1 LADGAIYIMKNL
13 IRNWQFDMA
22 ICIDRAGKRSTSGS
36 TFVQA
41 LCKSLEDKN
50 INEFGDLQRAMMNH
64 LSKNDAM
71 PPIFINSLR
80 KRINL

>member
-1 LADGAIYIMKNL
+1 MNYSLTGFKPD
-13 IRNWQFDMA
+13 
-22 ICIDRAGKRSTSGS
+22 T
-36 TFVQA
+36 A